1 MQSEENKENKLK
13 IAIVHDFLVQY
24 GGAERVLEVLSEMF
38 SEAPIYTL
46 LYDKEKMSAQGG
58 PALGWSDRF
67 AKREIRAS
75 YLQKFPKF
83 LKKRY
88 RWLLPFFMVVPETFD
103 LREFDLVI
111 SSTGAWSKGIVT
123 RLNTIHISYLH
134 SPMRFV
140 WDYNEK
146 YLKEEKKGCFLTRI
160 LLSYVRMWDKLA
172 SERPDYLIANSRYTQ
187 ERISK
192 YYRRDSIV
200 IYPPAFNESDKSLC
214 HSERA
219 KRVEESNEDLGIRS
233 LDYVSRRH
241 SARDDKYFLIIS
253 RLSPYKKV
261 DLAIEAFNK
270 LGLPLI
276 IIGEGKQKKHLQK
289 IAKNNIK
296 ILGFMDDQKLSEY
309 YANARAFIFPADDDF
324 GLTMVEAMGYGVPVI
339 AYKKGGALEIVKEGK
354 TGEFF
359 DAQTPEVLADGVRRF
374 IAKENDYKSED
385 MTNRAKEFSKERFI
399 RELNEFL
406 EKTIK

>member
-1 MQSEENKENKLK
+1 MLDKNLK
-13 IAIVHDFLVQY
+13 IAIIHDFLVQY

-38 SEAPIYTL
+38 PEAPIYTL
-46 LYDKEKMSAQGG
+46 LYDQEKMSAQGG
-58 PALGWSDRF
+58 PASGWGDKF
-67 AKREIRAS
+67 AKKEIRTS

-88 RWLLPFFMVVPETFD
+88 RWLLPFFMIVPETFD

-146 YLKEEKKGCFLTRI
+146 YLKEEKKRCSLMRF
-160 LLSYVRMWDKLA
+160 LLSYARMWDKLA
-172 SERPDYLIANSRYTQ
+172 SERPDYLIANSKYTQ
-187 ERISK
+187 ERIKK
-192 YYRRDSIV
+192 YYRRESTV
-200 IYPPAFNESDKSLC
+200 IYPPAYNTVIP
-214 HSERA
+214 SE
-219 KRVEESNEDLGIRS
+219 IRNFDRDS
-233 LDYVSRRH
+233 SRG
-241 SARDDKYFLIIS
+241 AQNDNKYFLIVS

-261 DLAIEAFNK
+261 DLVVEAFNK
-270 LGLPLI
+270 LGLPLV
-276 IIGEGKQKKHLQK
+276 IIGEGKQKKYLQK
-289 IAKNNIK
+289 IAKDNIK
-296 ILGFMDDQKLSEY
+296 ILGFVDDQKLSEY

-385 MTNRAKEFSKERFI
+385 MANRAKEFSKERFI

>member
-1 MQSEENKENKLK
+1 MLEKNFK

-38 SEAPIYTL
+38 PGAPIYTL
-46 LYDKEKMSAQGG
+46 LYDKEKIG
-58 PALGWSDRF
+58 DKF
-67 AKREIRAS
+67 AKREIRTS

-88 RWLLPFFMVVPETFD
+88 RWLLPFFMIIPETFD

-146 YLKEEKKGCFLTRI
+146 YLKEEKKRCFLTRI

-187 ERISK
+187 ERIRK
-192 YYRRDSIV
+192 YYRRESTV
-200 IYPPAFNESDKSLC
+200 IYPPAYVKISEDKP
-214 HSERA
+214 A
-219 KRVEESNEDLGIRS
+219 DG
-233 LDYVSRRH
+233 
-241 SARDDKYFLIIS
+241 KYFLIVS

-270 LGLPLI
+270 LGIPLV
-276 IIGEGKQKKHLQK
+276 IIGEGKQKKYLQK
-289 IAKNNIK
+289 IARDNIK
-296 ILGFMDDQKLSEY
+296 IFGFVDDQKLSEY

-324 GLTMVEAMGYGVPVI
+324 GLTMVEAMGHGVPVI
-339 AYKKGGALEIVKEGK
+339 AYKKGGALEIVEEGK

-385 MTNRAKEFSKERFI
+385 MANRAKEFSKERFV
-399 RELNEFL
+399 RELGEFM

>member
-1 MQSEENKENKLK
+1 MTNIKKSQDLK
-13 IAIVHDFLVQY
+13 VAIIHDFLVQY

-38 SEAPIYTL
+38 PGAPIYTL
-46 LYDKEKMSAQGG
+46 LYDKDKIG
-58 PALGWSDRF
+58 DKF
-67 AKREIRAS
+67 AKREIRTS

-88 RWLLPFFMVVPETFD
+88 RWLLPFFMIIPETFD

-146 YLKEEKKGCFLTRI
+146 YLKEEKKRCFLTRI

-172 SERPDYLIANSRYTQ
+172 SERPDYLIANSKYTQ
-187 ERISK
+187 ERIKK
-192 YYRRDSIV
+192 YYRRESMV
-200 IYPPAFNESDKSLC
+200 IYPPVYDTIIP
-214 HSERA
+214 SE
-219 KRVEESNEDLGIRS
+219 IRNF
-233 LDYVSRRH
+233 D
-241 SARDDKYFLIIS
+241 RDSSCGAQNDNKYFLIVS

-261 DLAIEAFNK
+261 DLAVEAFNK
-270 LGLPLI
+270 LGLPLV

-289 IAKNNIK
+289 IAKDNIK
-296 ILGFMDDQKLSEY
+296 ILGFVDDQKLSEY

-324 GLTMVEAMGYGVPVI
+324 GLTMVEAIGHGVPVI
-339 AYKKGGALEIVKEGK
+339 AYKKGGALEIVEEGK

-359 DAQTPEVLADGVRRF
+359 NAQTPEVLADGVRRF

-385 MTNRAKEFSKERFI
+385 MTNRAKEFSKERFV
-399 RELNEFL
+399 RELGEFM